1 MPQTGLRTSSEPATL
16 LPESLTGAA
25 LWMSHPRT
33 WLASPSA
40 ISLLESESG
49 RLHFAKL
56 VGEMIGEFG
65 PAAVHASLSPQQA
78 KALGLMTS
86 GICGPHG
93 TTSLSSA
100 ALQSSLESKLQ
111 ARMPLSGGILFKLT
125 WKQRTTPQ
133 GRRICALRA
142 SVPRTS
148 DSDCGGWGTPTKDE
162 AGGTAEQFLARKAA
176 LSGACGVSLTAL
188 NLQAQL
194 ASWPTAAARDWKDG
208 HEQNVPTNA
217 LLGRVAW
224 LASWKSPTACS
235 PNSLRGNGQ
244 DPEKRIAGGHQVN
257 LQDQV
262 RLAGWPT
269 TTTTTEA
276 TTHCYGPGKTIQLKT
291 YGAARLADWNDTWPV
306 GTKANLE
313 GLSLVSGPTPSG
325 SPAATASG
333 GQLNPAHSRW
343 LMGLPPEWD
352 DCAPTATRSSRRSRP
367 SGSAS

>member
-1 MPQTGLRTSSEPATL
+1 MPQTGLRTLSEPVTSP
-16 LPESLTGAA
+16 PESLTGAA

-40 ISLLESESG
+40 TSLLESESG

-65 PAAVHASLSPQQA
+65 RAAVHASLSPRQA

-93 TTSLSSA
+93 TTSSSSA

-142 SVPRTS
+142 SAPRTS
-148 DSDCGGWGTPTKDE
+148 DSDCGGWPTTGAGDE
-162 AGGTAEQFLARKAA
+162 KWRISTAAA
-176 LSGACGVSLTAL
+176 ADRRMQSGKQVSLECA
-188 NLQAQL
+188 AFL
-194 ASWPTAAARDWKDG
+194 ASWPTAAARDWKG
-208 HEQNVPTNA
+208 ATHERWGDNA
-217 LLGRVAW
+217 RPLNEVAK
-224 LASWKSPTACS
+224 LAA
-235 PNSLRGNGQ
+235 
-244 DPEKRIAGGHQVN
+244 
-257 LQDQV
+257 
-262 RLAGWPT
+262 WPT
-269 TTTTTEA
+269 PTSA
-276 TTHCYGPGKTIQLKT
+276 
-291 YGAARLADWNDTWPV
+291 LADKGV
-306 GTKANLE
+306 RSHE
-313 GLSLVSGPTPSG
+313 GAIREAMRSRGPDLAAMVSLAFGPTPSG

>member
-16 LPESLTGAA
+16 PPESLTGAA

-40 ISLLESESG
+40 TSLLESEFG
-49 RLHFAKL
+49 RSHFAKL
-56 VGEMIGEFG
+56 VGEMISEFG
-65 PAAVHASLSPQQA
+65 QAAVHASLSPRQA

-100 ALQSSLESKLQ
+100 ALQSSLESRLQ

-194 ASWPTAAARDWKDG
+194 AAWRSPCATDGNKADATLDVVLKRLTQSRQMSTAMQA
-208 HEQNVPTNA
+208 
-217 LLGRVAW
+217 
-224 LASWKSPTACS
+224 
-235 PNSLRGNGQ
+235 
-244 DPEKRIAGGHQVN
+244 
-257 LQDQV
+257 

-269 TTTTTEA
+269 TTTEA
-276 TTHCYGPGKTIQLKT
+276 NTHCYGPGKTIQLKT
-291 YGAARLADWNDTWPV
+291 YGAARLADWNDTWPA

-313 GLSLVSGPTPSG
+313 GFSLVSGPTPSG
-325 SPAATASG
+325 SPAVTASG

-352 DCAPTATRSSRRSRP
+352 DCAPMATRSSRRSRP

>member
-1 MPQTGLRTSSEPATL
+1 MPQTGLRTSSEPATSP
-16 LPESLTGAA
+16 PESLTGAA

-40 ISLLESESG
+40 TSLLESESG

-56 VGEMIGEFG
+56 VGEMISEFG
-65 PAAVHASLSPQQA
+65 QAAVHASLSPRQA
-78 KALGLMTS
+78 KVLGLMTS

-100 ALQSSLESKLQ
+100 ALQSSLENKLR

-148 DSDCGGWGTPTKDE
+148 DSDCGGWPTTGAGDE
-162 AGGTAEQFLARKAA
+162 KWRISTAAA
-176 LSGACGVSLTAL
+176 AADRRMQSGKQVSLECA
-188 NLQAQL
+188 AFL

-224 LASWKSPTACS
+224 LAAWQTPMRGDAQRTQGRSPEFLKGRTA
-235 PNSLRGNGQ
+235 
-244 DPEKRIAGGHQVN
+244 
-257 LQDQV
+257 
-262 RLAGWPT
+262 
-269 TTTTTEA
+269 
-276 TTHCYGPGKTIQLKT
+276 
-291 YGAARLADWNDTWPV
+291 
-306 GTKANLE
+306 
-313 GLSLVSGPTPSG
+313 LSVVECLSGSTPSG

>member
-16 LPESLTGAA
+16 PPESLTGAA

-40 ISLLESESG
+40 TSLLESESG

-65 PAAVHASLSPQQA
+65 PAAVHASLSPRQA

-100 ALQSSLESKLQ
+100 ALQSSLESRLQ

-148 DSDCGGWGTPTKDE
+148 DSDCGGRGTPTKDE

-176 LSGACGVSLTAL
+176 LDGACGVSLAAL

-224 LASWKSPTACS
+224 LA
-235 PNSLRGNGQ
+235 
-244 DPEKRIAGGHQVN
+244 
-257 LQDQV
+257 
-262 RLAGWPT
+262 GWPT
-269 TTTTTEA
+269 TASLAHKGVRSHEGAIREA
-276 TTHCYGPGKTIQLKT
+276 MRSKGPDL
-291 YGAARLADWNDTWPV
+291 AAVVSLASWSTPRAEERQQVNSRDNYM
-306 GTKANLE
+306 A
-313 GLSLVSGPTPSG
+313 LSKQVQEASGPTPSG
-325 SPAATASG
+325 SPAATVSG

>member
-16 LPESLTGAA
+16 PPESLTGAA

-40 ISLLESESG
+40 TSLLESEFG

-148 DSDCGGWGTPTKDE
+148 DSDCGGWPTTGAGDEKWRISTAAAAADRRMQSGKQVSLECAAFLASWPTPMAGTPAQNGNSA
-162 AGGTAEQFLARKAA
+162 AGNNDSSRKT
-176 LSGACGVSLTAL
+176 VM
-188 NLQAQL
+188 L

-224 LASWKSPTACS
+224 LASWSTPRAEE
-235 PNSLRGNGQ
+235 RQ
-244 DPEKRIAGGHQVN
+244 QVN
-257 LQDQV
+257 SRDNYM
-262 RLAGWPT
+262 A
-269 TTTTTEA
+269 
-276 TTHCYGPGKTIQLKT
+276 
-291 YGAARLADWNDTWPV
+291 
-306 GTKANLE
+306 
-313 GLSLVSGPTPSG
+313 LSKQAQEVSGPTPSG

-352 DCAPTATRSSRRSRP
+352 ACAPTATRSSRRSRP

>member
-1 MPQTGLRTSSEPATL
+1 
-16 LPESLTGAA
+16 
-25 LWMSHPRT
+25 
-33 WLASPSA
+33 
-40 ISLLESESG
+40 
-49 RLHFAKL
+49 LHFAKL
-56 VGEMIGEFG
+56 VGEMISEFG
-65 PAAVHASLSPQQA
+65 QAAVHASLSPRQA

-100 ALQSSLESKLQ
+100 ALQSSLESRLQ

-148 DSDCGGWGTPTKDE
+148 DSDCGGW
-162 AGGTAEQFLARKAA
+162 
-176 LSGACGVSLTAL
+176 
-188 NLQAQL
+188 
-194 ASWPTAAARDWKDG
+194 PTAAARDWKDG
-208 HEQNVPTNA
+208 REQRVPTNA

-269 TTTTTEA
+269 TTTTEA
-276 TTHCYGPGKTIQLKT
+276 NTHCYGPNKTIQLKT
-291 YGAARLADWNDTWPV
+291 YGAARLADWNDTWPA

>member
-1 MPQTGLRTSSEPATL
+1 MPQTGLRTSSESVTSP
-16 LPESLTGAA
+16 PESLTGAA

-65 PAAVHASLSPQQA
+65 RAAVHASLSPRQA

-100 ALQSSLESKLQ
+100 ALQSSLESRLQ

-148 DSDCGGWGTPTKDE
+148 DSDCGGWPTTGAGDEKWRISTAAAADRRMQSGKQVSLECAAFLASWPTPMAGTPAQNGNSA
-162 AGGTAEQFLARKAA
+162 AGNNDSSRKTVA
-176 LSGACGVSLTAL
+176 
-188 NLQAQL
+188 L

-224 LASWKSPTACS
+224 LA
-235 PNSLRGNGQ
+235 
-244 DPEKRIAGGHQVN
+244 
-257 LQDQV
+257 
-262 RLAGWPT
+262 GWPT
-269 TTTTTEA
+269 TTEA
-276 TTHCYGPGKTIQLKT
+276 NTHCYGPNKTIQLKT
-291 YGAARLADWNDTWPV
+291 YGAARLADWSDTWPA

-313 GLSLVSGPTPSG
+313 GFLLVSGPTPSG

>member
-16 LPESLTGAA
+16 PPESLTGAA

-40 ISLLESESG
+40 TSLLESEFG

-65 PAAVHASLSPQQA
+65 PAAVHASLSPRQA

-100 ALQSSLESKLQ
+100 ALQSSLESRLQ

-148 DSDCGGWGTPTKDE
+148 DSDCGGRGTPTKDE

-176 LSGACGVSLTAL
+176 LDGACGVSLAAL

-224 LASWKSPTACS
+224 LA
-235 PNSLRGNGQ
+235 
-244 DPEKRIAGGHQVN
+244 
-257 LQDQV
+257 
-262 RLAGWPT
+262 GWPT
-269 TTTTTEA
+269 TTTGA
-276 TTHCYGPGKTIQLKT
+276 NTHCYGPNKTIQLKT
-291 YGAARLADWNDTWPV
+291 YGAARLADWNDTWPA

-325 SPAATASG
+325 SPAATVSG

>member
-1 MPQTGLRTSSEPATL
+1 MPQTGLRTSSEPATSP
-16 LPESLTGAA
+16 PESLTGAA

-40 ISLLESESG
+40 TSLLESEFG
-49 RLHFAKL
+49 RSHFAKL
-56 VGEMIGEFG
+56 VGEMISEFG
-65 PAAVHASLSPQQA
+65 QAAVHASLSPRQA

-100 ALQSSLESKLQ
+100 ALQSSLESRLQ

-148 DSDCGGWGTPTKDE
+148 DSDCGGWPTTGAGDE
-162 AGGTAEQFLARKAA
+162 KWRISTAAA
-176 LSGACGVSLTAL
+176 ADRRMQSGKQVSLECVAF
-188 NLQAQL
+188 L

-224 LASWKSPTACS
+224 LAGWPTTTTA
-235 PNSLRGNGQ
+235 SLAHKG
-244 DPEKRIAGGHQVN
+244 
-257 LQDQV
+257 V
-262 RLAGWPT
+262 RSHEGAIREAMRSKGPDLAAVVSLAGWPT
-269 TTTTTEA
+269 TTTTEA
-276 TTHCYGPGKTIQLKT
+276 NTHCYGPGKTIQLKT

-325 SPAATASG
+325 SPAATANG

>member
-16 LPESLTGAA
+16 PPESLTGAA

-40 ISLLESESG
+40 TSLLESEFG

-100 ALQSSLESKLQ
+100 ALQSSLESRLQ

-148 DSDCGGWGTPTKDE
+148 DSDCGGRGTPTKDE

-176 LSGACGVSLTAL
+176 LDGACGVSLAAL

-224 LASWKSPTACS
+224 LAGWPTTA
-235 PNSLRGNGQ
+235 SLAHKG
-244 DPEKRIAGGHQVN
+244 
-257 LQDQV
+257 V
-262 RLAGWPT
+262 RSHEGAIREAMRSKGPDLAAVVSLAGWPT
-269 TTTTTEA
+269 TTTTEA
-276 TTHCYGPGKTIQLKT
+276 NTHCYGPGKTIQLKT